1 MTPIDPAALDP
12 SVWTATC
19 LAQVER
25 AVAEM
30 RRGGVVALLEGDK
43 AALVLAAETVEQPAL
58 ATLLAASPAGQ
69 QGGKKAE
76 VRLVLTAERAQAL
89 QKRGLAPLP
98 ASGPDQDYR
107 LLAVAGSLAA
117 EAVRQLADPTAPVFD
132 ALGLNGAL
140 GITAAADISPALCQ
154 GSIELAK
161 AARLLPAAI
170 LVLVPRAG
178 LDHWVDPAFRLE
190 ARDLAHWR
198 RNAAANLRRVSS
210 ARVPLEGAEDAEI
223 IAFRPHDGGKEHLA
237 IVIGKLDTSKPV
249 LTRLHSECFTGDLLG
264 SLRCDCGE
272 QLRGAI
278 SAIAQS
284 GPNGAG
290 SGILLYLAQ
299 EGRGIGLVNKLRAY
313 RLQDAGADTLDANL
327 QLGFGADERLYQPA
341 AEMLRQLGVGAVR
354 LLTNNPDKVTGLA
367 QCGITV
373 TERVPHVF
381 PSNDHNERYLSTKAM
396 RFGHMF

>member
-1 MTPIDPAALDP
+1 MMTPIDPAALDP

-25 AVAEM
+25 AVAEL
-30 RRGGVVALLEGDK
+30 RRGGVVALLEGDL

-58 ATLLAASPAGQ
+58 ATLQTASNGMTGAA
-69 QGGKKAE
+69 GKKGE
-76 VRLVLTAERAQAL
+76 VRLVLTIERAQAL
-89 QKRGLAPLP
+89 QKRGLMLP
-98 ASGPDQDYR
+98 ANLPVQDYR
-107 LLAVAGSLAA
+107 LLAVAGTLAA
-117 EAVRQLADPTAPVFD
+117 EAVRQLADPTVAAFD
-132 ALGLNGAL
+132 AQAL
-140 GITAAADISPALCQ
+140 GVAATNDVSPALCQ
-154 GSIELAK
+154 GAIELAK

-178 LDHWVDPAFRLE
+178 LDHWVDAAFRME

-198 RNAAANLRRVSS
+198 RNAAADLRRVSS

-237 IVIGKLDTSKPV
+237 IIIGKLDTTKPV

-278 SAIAQS
+278 SAIANS
-284 GPNGAG
+284 APDGTGNGV
-290 SGILLYLAQ
+290 LLYLAQ

-341 AEMLRQLGVGAVR
+341 AEMLRQIGVGAVR
-354 LLTNNPDKVTGLA
+354 LLTNNPEKVTGLA
-367 QCGITV
+367 QCGINV

-381 PSNDHNERYLSTKAM
+381 PSNDHNERYLSTKAI

>member
-25 AVAEM
+25 AMAEL
-30 RRGGVVALLEGDK
+30 RRGGVVALLEGDL
-43 AALVLAAETVEQPAL
+43 AALVLAAETLEQPAL
-58 ATLLAASPAGQ
+58 STLLTASL
-69 QGGKKAE
+69 GGKKGE
-76 VRLVLTAERAQAL
+76 IRLVLTHERAQAL
-89 QKRGLAPLP
+89 LKHGLALP
-98 ASGPDQDYR
+98 ANLSAAEPR
-107 LLAVAGSLAA
+107 ILSVAGALAA
-117 EAVRQLADPTAPVFD
+117 EAIRQLADPTAAVVD
-132 ALGLNGAL
+132 ARVLGVAVVS
-140 GITAAADISPALCQ
+140 DVSPAFAQ
-154 GSIELAK
+154 GAIELAK

-170 LVLVPRAG
+170 LVVVPRAG
-178 LDHWVDPAFRLE
+178 LEHWVDPAFRLE

-198 RNAAANLRRVSS
+198 SHAASDLRRVSS
-210 ARVPLEGAEDAEI
+210 ARLPLEGAEETEI

-237 IVIGKLDTSKPV
+237 IIIGKLDSSRPV

-264 SLRCDCGE
+264 SLRCDCGA

-278 SAIAQS
+278 AAISQS
-284 GPNGAG
+284 G
-290 SGILLYLAQ
+290 SGVLLYLAQ
-299 EGRGIGLVNKLRAY
+299 EGRGIGLINKLRAY

-341 AEMLRQLGVGAVR
+341 AEMLRQLGVSAVR

-367 QCGITV
+367 QCGINV

-381 PSNDHNERYLSTKAM
+381 PSNDHNERYLSTKAV

>member
-25 AVAEM
+25 AVAEL
-30 RRGGVVALLEGDK
+30 RRGGVVALLEGDQ

-58 ATLLAASPAGQ
+58 ATLQTAST
-69 QGGKKAE
+69 GGKKGE
-76 VRLVLTAERAQAL
+76 VRLVLTAERTQAL
-89 QKRGLAPLP
+89 QKRGLSLP
-98 ASGPDQDYR
+98 ANLP
-107 LLAVAGSLAA
+107 AGDVRVLSVGGALAA
-117 EAVRQLADPTAPVFD
+117 EAIRQLADPTVAAFD
-132 ALGLNGAL
+132 AQAL
-140 GITAAADISPALCQ
+140 GVAVVSDVSPAFAQ
-154 GSIELAK
+154 GAVELAK
-161 AARLLPAAI
+161 AARLLPAAL

-178 LDHWVDPAFRLE
+178 LDHWVDPAFRME

-198 RNAAANLRRVSS
+198 SNAAASLRRVSS
-210 ARVPLEGAEDAEI
+210 ARVPLEGAEEAEI

-237 IVIGKLDTSKPV
+237 IIIGKLDTSGSV

-278 SAIAQS
+278 SAISQS
-284 GPNGAG
+284 G
-290 SGILLYLAQ
+290 SGVLLYLAQ

-354 LLTNNPDKVTGLA
+354 LLTNNPDKVTGLV
-367 QCGITV
+367 QCGINV

>member
-25 AVAEM
+25 AVAEL
-30 RRGGVVALLEGDK
+30 RRGGVVALLEGDQ

-58 ATLLAASPAGQ
+58 ATLQTASAA
-69 QGGKKAE
+69 GKKGE
-76 VRLVLTAERAQAL
+76 VRLVLTTERANAL
-89 QKRGLAPLP
+89 QKRGLALP
-98 ASGPDQDYR
+98 ANLPSMDYR
-107 LLAVAGSLAA
+107 LLSVAGTLAA
-117 EAVRQLADPTAPVFD
+117 EAVRQLADPTVAAFD
-132 ALGLNGAL
+132 AQAMGV
-140 GITAAADISPALCQ
+140 AATNDVSPAFCQ
-154 GSIELAK
+154 GAIELVK

-190 ARDLAHWR
+190 ALDLAHWR

-210 ARVPLEGAEDAEI
+210 ARVPLEGAEEAEI

-237 IVIGKLDTSKPV
+237 IIIGKLDTTKPV

-278 SAIAQS
+278 SAIANS
-284 GPNGAG
+284 APDGTGNGV
-290 SGILLYLAQ
+290 LLYLAQ

-341 AEMLRQLGVGAVR
+341 AEMLRQIGVGAVR
-354 LLTNNPDKVTGLA
+354 LLTNNPEKVTGLA
-367 QCGITV
+367 QCGINV

-381 PSNDHNERYLSTKAM
+381 PSNDHNERYLSTKAI

>member
-1 MTPIDPAALDP
+1 MTMTPIDPAALDP
-12 SVWTATC
+12 AVWTATC

-25 AVAEM
+25 AVAEL
-30 RRGGVVALLEGDK
+30 RRGGVVALLEGDQ

-58 ATLLAASPAGQ
+58 AALQTASAA
-69 QGGKKAE
+69 GKKGE
-76 VRLVLTAERAQAL
+76 VRLVLTAERAQTL
-89 QKRGLAPLP
+89 RKRGLALP
-98 ASGPDQDYR
+98 ANLPANLPADGYR
-107 LLAVAGSLAA
+107 LLSVAGNLAA
-117 EAVRQLADPTAPVFD
+117 EAVRQLADPTVAAFD
-132 ALGLNGAL
+132 AKAL
-140 GITAAADISPALCQ
+140 GVAAANDVAPAFCR
-154 GSIELAK
+154 GAIELVK

-178 LDHWVDPAFRLE
+178 LDHWVDIAFRLE
-190 ARDLAHWR
+190 ARDLTHWR

-210 ARVPLEGAEDAEI
+210 ARVPLEGAEEAEI

-237 IVIGKLDTSKPV
+237 IIIGKLDTAKPV

-278 SAIAQS
+278 AAIANS
-284 GPNGAG
+284 APDGTGNGV
-290 SGILLYLAQ
+290 LLYLAQ

-354 LLTNNPDKVTGLA
+354 LLTNNPEKVTGLA
-367 QCGITV
+367 QCGINV

-381 PSNDHNERYLSTKAM
+381 PSNDHNERYLSTKAI

>member
-19 LAQVER
+19 LAEVER
-25 AVAEM
+25 AVAEL
-30 RRGGVVALLEGDK
+30 RRGGVVALLEGDQ
-43 AALVLAAETVEQPAL
+43 AALLLAAETVEQPAF
-58 ATLLAASPAGQ
+58 ATLLAASATGL
-69 QGGKKAE
+69 GSGKGE

-89 QKRGLAPLP
+89 QKRGLGPLP
-98 ASGPDQDYR
+98 ANAPGQDYR
-107 LLAVAGSLAA
+107 LLAIAGTLAA
-117 EAVRQLADPTAPVFD
+117 EAVRQLADPTVPAFD
-132 ALGLNGAL
+132 AQIPGVTSA
-140 GITAAADISPALCQ
+140 TDISPAFCQ

-170 LVLVPRAG
+170 LVLVPRVG
-178 LDHWVDPAFRLE
+178 LDHWVDAAFCLE

-198 RNAAANLRRVSS
+198 RNAAADLRRVSS

-237 IVIGKLDTSKPV
+237 IVIGALDTSQPV

-284 GPNGAG
+284 RPGGTG
-290 SGILLYLAQ
+290 SGVLLYLAQ

-367 QCGITV
+367 QCGIIV

-381 PSNDHNERYLSTKAM
+381 PSNDHNERYLSTKAI

>member
-25 AVAEM
+25 AVAEL

-58 ATLLAASPAGQ
+58 AALLTASAA
-69 QGGKKAE
+69 GKKGE

-89 QKRGLAPLP
+89 QKRGLGPLP
-98 ASGPDQDYR
+98 ANVPDQDYR
-107 LLAVAGSLAA
+107 LLAVAGNLAA
-117 EAVRQLADPTAPVFD
+117 EAVRQLADPTVPAFD
-132 ALGLNGAL
+132 AQAL
-140 GITAAADISPALCQ
+140 GVTLVSDISPAFCQ

-178 LDHWVDPAFRLE
+178 LDHWVDAAFRLE

-210 ARVPLEGAEDAEI
+210 ARVPLEGAEEAEI

-237 IVIGKLDTSKPV
+237 IV
-249 LTRLHSECFTGDLLG
+249 
-264 SLRCDCGE
+264 
-272 QLRGAI
+272 
-278 SAIAQS
+278 
-284 GPNGAG
+284 
-290 SGILLYLAQ
+290 
-299 EGRGIGLVNKLRAY
+299 
-313 RLQDAGADTLDANL
+313 
-327 QLGFGADERLYQPA
+327 
-341 AEMLRQLGVGAVR
+341 
-354 LLTNNPDKVTGLA
+354 GLA
-367 QCGITV
+367 MLPSYWYLWKK
-373 TERVPHVF
+373 VPA
-381 PSNDHNERYLSTKAM
+381 NEHRLSRQINTTLIAVLAWCS
-396 RFGHMF
+396 FFVGHILNNIKGLI

>member
-12 SVWTATC
+12 QVWTATC

-25 AVAEM
+25 AVAEL
-30 RRGGVVALLEGDK
+30 RRGGVIALLDGDQ

-58 ATLLAASPAGQ
+58 AALQTASSMPGRK
-69 QGGKKAE
+69 GD

-89 QKRGLAPLP
+89 QKRGLSLP
-98 ASGPDQDYR
+98 ANLPADEYR
-107 LLAVAGSLAA
+107 LLSVTAALAA
-117 EAVRQLADPTAPVFD
+117 EAIRQLADPTVAALDAQALGVAAATDIAPVF
-132 ALGLNGAL
+132 
-140 GITAAADISPALCQ
+140 CQ
-154 GSIELAK
+154 GAIELNK

-170 LVLVPRAG
+170 LVPVARAG

-198 RNAAANLRRVSS
+198 RNASANLRRVSS

-237 IVIGKLDTSKPV
+237 IIIGKLDTAKPV

-278 SAIAQS
+278 AAIANS
-284 GPNGAG
+284 APNGAG
-290 SGILLYLAQ
+290 SGVLLYLAQ

-341 AEMLRQLGVGAVR
+341 AEMLRQLGIGAVR
-354 LLTNNPDKVTGLA
+354 LLTNNPEKVTGLA
-367 QCGITV
+367 QCGINV

>member
-25 AVAEM
+25 AVAEL
-30 RRGGVVALLEGDK
+30 RRGGVVALLEGDQ

-58 ATLLAASPAGQ
+58 ATLQTAST
-69 QGGKKAE
+69 GGKKGE
-76 VRLVLTAERAQAL
+76 VRLVLTAERTQAL
-89 QKRGLAPLP
+89 QKRGLSLP
-98 ASGPDQDYR
+98 ANLP
-107 LLAVAGSLAA
+107 AGDVRVLSVGGALAA
-117 EAVRQLADPTAPVFD
+117 EAIRQLADPTVAAFD
-132 ALGLNGAL
+132 AQAL
-140 GITAAADISPALCQ
+140 GVAVVSDVSPAFAQ
-154 GSIELAK
+154 GAVELAK

-170 LVLVPRAG
+170 LVLVARAG
-178 LDHWVDPAFRLE
+178 LDHWVDPAFRME

-198 RNAAANLRRVSS
+198 SNAAASLRRVSS
-210 ARVPLEGAEDAEI
+210 ARVPLEGAEEAEI

-237 IVIGKLDTSKPV
+237 IIIGKLDTSGPV

-278 SAIAQS
+278 SAISQS
-284 GPNGAG
+284 G
-290 SGILLYLAQ
+290 SGVLLYLAQ

-354 LLTNNPDKVTGLA
+354 LLTNNPDKVTGLV
-367 QCGITV
+367 QCGINV
-373 TERVPHVF
+373 MERVPHVF

>member
-25 AVAEM
+25 AVAEL

-58 ATLLAASPAGQ
+58 AALLTASAA
-69 QGGKKAE
+69 GKKGE

-89 QKRGLAPLP
+89 QKRGLGPLP
-98 ASGPDQDYR
+98 ANVPDQDYR
-107 LLAVAGSLAA
+107 LLAVAGNLAA
-117 EAVRQLADPTAPVFD
+117 EAVRQLADPTVPAFD
-132 ALGLNGAL
+132 AQAL
-140 GITAAADISPALCQ
+140 GVTLVSDISPAFCQ

-178 LDHWVDPAFRLE
+178 LDHWVDAAFRLE

-210 ARVPLEGAEDAEI
+210 ARVPLEGAEEAEI

-237 IVIGKLDTSKPV
+237 IVIGKLDTAKPV

-278 SAIAQS
+278 SAIANSAPDGS
-284 GPNGAG
+284 GN
-290 SGILLYLAQ
+290 GILLYLAQ

-341 AEMLRQLGVGAVR
+341 AEMLRQMGVGAVR

-367 QCGITV
+367 QCGINV

-381 PSNDHNERYLSTKAM
+381 PSNDHNVRYLSTKAM

>member
-25 AVAEM
+25 AVAEL
-30 RRGGVVALLEGDK
+30 RRGGVVALLEGNK

-58 ATLLAASPAGQ
+58 AALLTASAA
-69 QGGKKAE
+69 GKKGE

-89 QKRGLAPLP
+89 QKRGLGPLP
-98 ASGPDQDYR
+98 ANVPDQDYR
-107 LLAVAGSLAA
+107 LLAVAGTLAA
-117 EAVRQLADPTAPVFD
+117 EAVRQLADPTVAAFD
-132 ALGLNGAL
+132 AQAL
-140 GITAAADISPALCQ
+140 GVTLAFDISPAFCQ
-154 GSIELAK
+154 GSIELTK

-190 ARDLAHWR
+190 ARDLSHWR

-237 IVIGKLDTSKPV
+237 IVIGKLDTNQPV

-284 GPNGAG
+284 KPNGTG
-290 SGILLYLAQ
+290 SGVLLYLAQ

-341 AEMLRQLGVGAVR
+341 AEMLRQLGVGAVQ
-354 LLTNNPDKVTGLA
+354 LLTNNPDKVTGLV
-367 QCGITV
+367 QCGINV

-381 PSNDHNERYLSTKAM
+381 PSNDHNERYLSTKAI

>member
-25 AVAEM
+25 AVAEL
-30 RRGGVVALLEGDK
+30 RRGGVVALLEGDQ
-43 AALVLAAETVEQPAL
+43 AALLLAAETVEQPAL
-58 ATLLAASPAGQ
+58 ATLQTASQA
-69 QGGKKAE
+69 GKKGE
-76 VRLVLTAERAQAL
+76 VRLVLTAERTQAL
-89 QKRGLAPLP
+89 QKRGLSLP
-98 ASGPDQDYR
+98 ANLPANDYR
-107 LLAVAGSLAA
+107 VLSVGGALAA
-117 EAVRQLADPTAPVFD
+117 EAIRQLADPTVAAFD
-132 ALGLNGAL
+132 AQAL
-140 GITAAADISPALCQ
+140 GVAVVGDVSPAFAQ
-154 GSIELAK
+154 GAIELAK

-178 LDHWVDPAFRLE
+178 LDHWVDPAFRME

-210 ARVPLEGAEDAEI
+210 ARVPLEGAEEAEI

-237 IVIGKLDTSKPV
+237 IIIGKLDTTRPV

-278 SAIAQS
+278 AAISKS
-284 GPNGAG
+284 GNGV
-290 SGILLYLAQ
+290 LLYLAQ

-341 AEMLRQLGVGAVR
+341 AEMLQQLGVGAVR

-367 QCGITV
+367 QCGINV